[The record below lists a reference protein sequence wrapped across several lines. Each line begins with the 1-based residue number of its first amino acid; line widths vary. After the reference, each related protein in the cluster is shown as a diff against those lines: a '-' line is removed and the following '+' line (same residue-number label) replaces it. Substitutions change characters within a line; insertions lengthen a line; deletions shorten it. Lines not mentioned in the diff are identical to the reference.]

1 MRREEDEK
9 LWDLLG
15 EAKLPAAISPFF
27 SRNVLREIRQRPAWS
42 DRLAAWLHPRRLIP
56 ATTVAAA
63 CVAAA
68 IAFQKPVAPTASSED
83 LPESV
88 AQLDADDYEVVA
100 DLDDLLA
107 VEDDNLWDGD
117 TSTL

>member
-1 MRREEDEK
+1 MRRDDDEK

-15 EAKLPAAISPFF
+15 RATPAAPVPPFF
-27 SRNVLREIRQRPAWS
+27 SRNVLREIRQRPNWS
-42 DRLAAWLHPRRLIP
+42 DLLVAWLHPRRLIP

-63 CVAAA
+63 LVAAT
-68 IAFQKPVAPTASSED
+68 IAFQKPTASTAAPEN

-88 AQLDADDYEVVA
+88 AQLDAEDYEVVA

-107 VEDDNLWDGD
+107 LEDDNLWDGD

>member
-1 MRREEDEK
+1 MKRDDDEK

-15 EAKLPAAISPFF
+15 RATPPASISPFF
-27 SRNVLREIRQRPAWS
+27 SRNVLREIRQHPKWA
-42 DRLAAWLHPRRLIP
+42 DRLVAWLHPRRLIP

-63 CVAAA
+63 LVAAA
-68 IAFQKPVAPTASSED
+68 IAFQKPAGSSAPSEN

-88 AQLDADDYEVVA
+88 AQLDAEDYEVVA

-107 VEDDNLWDGD
+107 LEDDNLWDGD
-117 TSTL
+117 ISTL

>member
-15 EAKLPAAISPFF
+15 EAKPPAVISPFF
-27 SRNVLREIRQRPAWS
+27 SRNVLREIRQHSSWS
-42 DRLAAWLHPRRLIP
+42 DRLVAWLHPRRLIP
-56 ATTVAAA
+56 ATTVAATL
-63 CVAAA
+63 VAAA
-68 IAFQKPVAPTASSED
+68 IAFQKLGAPMASSEN
-83 LPESV
+83 LPDSV
-88 AQLDADDYEVVA
+88 AQLDPDDYEVVA